1 MEPGQL
7 EKEELGRN
15 RSEISRKSSRESV
28 CLSRKSSREGF
39 EGEVRVSPVYSIL
52 LILVLYF
59 FCTSTDNR
67 KGNLG
72 EPKEHQQ
79 TSQQTL

>member
-28 CLSRKSSREGF
+28 CLSRKSSGEGF
-39 EGEVRVSPVYSIL
+39 EGVYGAEKVNSFPPFYQRWKAKQL
-52 LILVLYF
+52 
-59 FCTSTDNR
+59 CP
-67 KGNLG
+67 G
-72 EPKEHQQ
+72 EPKEQQ
-79 TSQQTL
+79 QHEQASQQTL